1 MNVSDLMNSKASE
14 GKVERRHKK
23 AAVLPLSGCPFMS
36 LYDIC
41 DLSDAAAE
49 EYKGTTSLKKLPL
62 MHQSIRP
69 APSPPAPG

>member
-1 MNVSDLMNSKASE
+1 MSDLMNSKASE

-23 AAVLPLSGCPFMS
+23 AAVATAICMVVHFMS
-36 LYDIC
+36 LYDIY

-62 MHQSIRP
+62 MHQSIQP
-69 APSPPAPG
+69 TPSPPAPG